1 MEELFAD
8 LWQVPRFTRRRGG
21 FRPQIDCFR
30 TERPAS
36 LHVVVELG
44 GVDPAKVQIYADE
57 RTLVLSGERR
67 RPRYVGRV
75 YHQMEIDYGRFTR
88 QVSLPEDVDVAG
100 AKATYRRGVLTIV
113 LPLAKK
119 RPGRARP
126 GDHRDR
132 EREVTGLGET
142 RSTRRV
148 CVLAVLPVLPLKE
161 TVVFPSR

>member
-119 RPGRARP
+119 PARVEL
-126 GDHRDR
+126 
-132 EREVTGLGET
+132 ERVTIAV
-142 RSTRRV
+142 RS
-148 CVLAVLPVLPLKE
+148 AK
-161 TVVFPSR
+161 